1 MLDLDCSHLLLVV
14 AIGIAHAIL
23 AAIAMLATQCIALV

>member
-23 AAIAMLATQCIALV
+23 AAIACIACAIACI